1 MKNFIVVFSKALPW
15 IYLVLGIAYVFT
27 NTPKNE
33 FGDENGALA
42 IMMLVGVVL
51 STLFLVGISYVIEAS
66 VKYLQKN

>member
-15 IYLVLGIAYVFT
+15 IYLVLGIVYVFT

-33 FGDENGALA
+33 FGDENGVLA